1 MTSFATTTS
10 GFATERAGGERA
22 PRVTTTDRSSHAPCL
37 GLALAVSGIVWASL
51 GSAVLF
57 LLA

>member
-1 MTSFATTTS
+1 MTSFATTTF
-10 GFATERAGGERA
+10 GFATERARGEHV
-22 PRVTTTDRSSHAPCL
+22 PRVMTTDRSSHAPCL
-37 GLALAVSGIVWASL
+37 GLALAASGIVWASL